1 MSDTA
6 NITPVAI
13 EKEMRSSFMDY
24 AMSVI
29 ISRALPDARD
39 GLKPVHRR
47 ILFAQ
52 KGLSNYWNRPYLK
65 CARIVGDVIGKYHPH
80 GDASVYDALVRMAQ
94 DFSMRYLLVD
104 GQGNFG
110 SIDGDPPA
118 AMRYTECR
126 MSRVASELMADLDK
140 ETVDWQPNYDDKEF
154 EPTVMPTKVPNL
166 LVNGASG
173 IAVGMATN
181 IPPHNLGEIIDATLA
196 MMENPAIDDQAL
208 LLLVPGP
215 DFPTG
220 GIIHG
225 RSGIQAALRFG
236 RGAIMLRGRT
246 HFETVRKERKAII
259 VTEMPFMVNKSRWI
273 EATAQ
278 MVHEKRI
285 EGISD
290 IRDES
295 DRKGIRVVFE
305 LKRDANEQV
314 VLNNLYKMTQLQT
327 SFNVNMLAI
336 VDGRPQVL
344 SLRHALQVF
353 IEHRRTV
360 VTRRCLFELRQARER
375 REIVE
380 GLGLAVMQID
390 RVIEIIRSSKD
401 TDEAKERLMSERMSG
416 LDGFLERAGR
426 PPVEVE
432 RARQAGFVHLSGRQ
446 AQAILEMRLG
456 RLTGLEREKVE
467 AEYRE
472 LWALTDYL
480 ESILS
485 DESKLK
491 GVIMDELR
499 EIREQFADP
508 RRTEIVDQEGEILS
522 EALIKVEDMVV
533 TRTRQGY
540 VKRTPLAEYSAQ
552 GRGGKGVRGAVSGD
566 DDFLADMFV
575 ASTHDHLL
583 MFTSMGRVYQKMVYE
598 LPSGSRTSK
607 GRSFVNVIA
616 ELQPDEHVVG
626 MLPVEEFAD
635 DLSVFMAT
643 RLGTVKKTAA
653 SSFAKIRITGIKAI
667 GIDEG
672 DELVEVKLTRAD
684 MDVILV
690 TKNGRSIRF
699 QEDQVR
705 PMGREARGV
714 RGLTLADGDALVGMS
729 AFARDCDD
737 AILTICQNGYGK
749 RTKISE
755 YPTQGRGGKG
765 VIAIKTSQRNGP
777 VAAVRLVADD
787 DHVILISSRGKL
799 IRLRVRDIPVQS
811 RATQGVRVM
820 RLDAGE
826 HVVSVERLADPEEE
840 GEVVKVEGIA
850 GNGADGDDAADDAA
864 GDEEALDEGDDGA
877 DEEPDDD
884 ESGEPEDEPEDEPEP
899 DDESGELS

>member
-1 MSDTA
+1 MSDIA
-6 NITPVAI
+6 NITPIAI

-80 GDASVYDALVRMAQ
+80 GDSAVYDALVRMAQ
-94 DFSMRYLLVD
+94 DFSMRYMLVD

-126 MSRVASELMADLDK
+126 MARLASEILADLDK
-140 ETVDWQPNYDDKEF
+140 DTVDWQPNYDDKEF
-154 EPTVMPTKVPNL
+154 EPVVMPTKVPNL

-196 MMENPAIDDQAL
+196 IMDDPDLDPEELARI
-208 LLLVPGP
+208 VPGP

-220 GIIHG
+220 GIIQG
-225 RSGIQAALRFG
+225 YAGIRAAHQLG
-236 RGAIMLRGRT
+236 RGSVVIRGRT
-246 HFETVRKERKAII
+246 HFETIRKDRHAII
-259 VTEMPFMVNKSRWI
+259 ATEVPFMVNKSRWI
-273 EATAQ
+273 ETTAHL
-278 MVHEKRI
+278 VRDKRI

-295 DRKGIRVVFE
+295 DRNGIRVVFE

-314 VLNNLYKMTQLQT
+314 VLNNLFKMTALQT

-336 VDGRPQVL
+336 VDGRPRVL
-344 SLRHALQVF
+344 SLRDALDVF
-353 IEHRRTV
+353 IEHRRKV

-380 GLGLAVMQID
+380 GLGLAVLQID

-401 TDEAKERLMSERMSG
+401 TDEAKSRLMSEKMMG
-416 LDGFLERAGR
+416 LEGFLERAGR
-426 PPVEVE
+426 PEAEVE
-432 RARQAGFVHLSGRQ
+432 RAREAGFVFLSPRQ
-446 AQAILEMRLG
+446 AQAILDMRLG

-467 AEYRE
+467 GEYRE

-480 ESILS
+480 EGILN
-485 DESKLK
+485 DEALLK
-491 GVIMDELR
+491 GVIVDELR

-508 RRTEIVDQEGEILS
+508 RRTEIVDQEGEILD
-522 EALIKVEDMVV
+522 EQLIKVEDMVV
-533 TRTRQGY
+533 TRTRRGY

-552 GRGGKGVRGAVSGD
+552 GRGGKGIKGASSSD
-566 DDFLADMFV
+566 DDFVADMFV

-583 MFTSMGRVYQKMVYE
+583 IFTNSGRVYQKKVYA

-607 GRSFVNVIA
+607 GRPFVNVIEA
-616 ELQPDEHVVG
+616 LQPGEAVVG
-626 MLPVEEFAD
+626 MLPVEAFDD
-635 DLSVFMAT
+635 DLNVFMAT
-643 RLGTVKKTAA
+643 RSGTVKKTQAT
-653 SSFAKIRITGIKAI
+653 SFAKIRATGIKAI

-672 DELVEVKLTRAD
+672 DALVEVKLTRSD
-684 MDVILV
+684 MDVLLV
-690 TKNGRSIRF
+690 TKDGQSIRF
-699 QEDQVR
+699 QQDQVR

-714 RGLTLADGDALVGMS
+714 RGINLIGDDVVVGMS
-729 AFARDCDD
+729 VFERDCEDT
-737 AILTICQNGYGK
+737 ILTVCENGYGK
-749 RTKISE
+749 RTQLSE
-755 YPTQGRGGKG
+755 YSTQGRGGKG
-765 VIAIKTSQRNGP
+765 LITIKTSARNGP
-777 VAAVRLVADD
+777 VSGVRLVAED
-787 DHVILISSRGKL
+787 DHVILISVSGKL

-811 RATQGVRVM
+811 RATQGVRIM
-820 RLDAGE
+820 RLDEGE
-826 HVVSVERLADPEEE
+826 RVVSIERLAEGGDEDDDDGEE
-840 GEVVKVEGIA
+840 IA
-850 GNGADGDDAADDAA
+850 AIADGD
-864 GDEEALDEGDDGA
+864 GEGEGDGGGESDGDTSA
-877 DEEPDDD
+877 AEA
-884 ESGEPEDEPEDEPEP
+884 GE
-899 DDESGELS
+899 GEGD